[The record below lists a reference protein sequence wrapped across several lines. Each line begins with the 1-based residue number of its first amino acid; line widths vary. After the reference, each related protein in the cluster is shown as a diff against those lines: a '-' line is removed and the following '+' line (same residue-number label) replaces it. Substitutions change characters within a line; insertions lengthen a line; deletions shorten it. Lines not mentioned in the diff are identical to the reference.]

1 MIKSAAMQ
9 GAMRGLREAI
19 AATGSVL
26 VCGEPGSGRGLF
38 ARAIHEARHHGY
50 DGSAEQ
56 LLLKSLRAPA
66 VGPGLVIVDCATD
79 DRLEHRLFGLEPG
92 ADLPSP
98 EAPGRIS
105 QDSALYQALS
115 GSLVLRHLTEL
126 PRRVQLRLARVLR
139 DGEVEIAFPDRAAT
153 IAPLTCRAIAT
164 VEHRMLDDVVPE
176 LRRRVAHTT
185 IDVPSLRQR
194 RDDIPSLARAIVAD
208 ACAATA
214 QPPKQLSRQAT
225 ELLQALPWRG
235 NVRELNELL
244 RTLVEH
250 VPDRLIRLTDVLER
264 VNLDGQPHAPVYS
277 GTLKEARDRFEREY
291 VAAVLRQHRGRMAE
305 AARALGL
312 QRTNLYRKV
321 RQLSLERGPGRNR

>member
-1 MIKSAAMQ
+1 MQ
-9 GAMRGLREAI
+9 GAIRGLHEAI

-26 VCGEPGSGRGLF
+26 VCGESGSGRGLF

-56 LLLKSLRAPA
+56 LLLKSLRAP
-66 VGPGLVIVDCATD
+66 VDGPGFVIVDCATD
-79 DRLEHRLFGLEPG
+79 DRLERRLFGVE
-92 ADLPSP
+92 ADGLVPSSD
-98 EAPGRIS
+98 EPGRIS
-105 QDSALYQALS
+105 ADSAVYHALS

-126 PRRVQLRLARVLR
+126 PRRMQLRLARLLR
-139 DGEVEIAFPDRAAT
+139 DGEVRIEFPDRTPAV
-153 IAPLTCRAIAT
+153 APLTCRAIAT

-185 IDVPSLRQR
+185 IDVPPLRQR
-194 RDDIPSLARAIVAD
+194 REDIPSLARAIVAD
-208 ACAATA
+208 ACSATA

-244 RTLVEH
+244 RALVER
-250 VPDRLIRLTDVLER
+250 VPDRLIRLADVLDR
-264 VNLDGQPHAPVYS
+264 ISLDGQPHAPTYS
-277 GTLKEARDRFEREY
+277 GTLKEARERFERDY

-305 AARALGL
+305 AAKALGL

-321 RQLSLERGPGRNR
+321 RQLSLERGPGRRR